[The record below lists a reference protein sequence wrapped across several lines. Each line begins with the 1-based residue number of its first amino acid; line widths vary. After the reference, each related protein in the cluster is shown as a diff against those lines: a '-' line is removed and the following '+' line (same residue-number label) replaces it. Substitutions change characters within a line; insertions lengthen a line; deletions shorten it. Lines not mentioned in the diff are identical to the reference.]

1 MNRHRCHQLG
11 FLDLGSI
18 SSVNWI
24 LILAHEFFLKFS
36 MIVVACG
43 IACAHQ
49 IAPQFH
55 SADDVLVL
63 ISPRDRFAGLEV

>member
-1 MNRHRCHQLG
+1 MNG
-11 FLDLGSI
+11 
-18 SSVNWI
+18 I

-63 ISPRDRFAGLEV
+63 ILPRDRFAGLEV